1 MKYGLFN
8 SNSSIIPL
16 QTFEADTL
24 RPGPEGAVYLYVDEK
39 DVTGKPKPNVIQPNV
54 ILSGKEKV
62 VAAFWLASGQYV
74 AAIDIVPERK

>member
-8 SNSSIIPL
+8 SNGSSIPL
-16 QTFEADTL
+16 HTFEADTL

-39 DVTGKPKPNVIQPNV
+39 DVTGKPKPNVI
-54 ILSGKEKV
+54 LGGKEKL